1 MAIPVLATGW
11 VVGAIYHAAAD
22 DADLD
27 RLAQAAVNVGTV
39 TFTPATGYHLAS
51 TTQAITHGTIVAL
64 LDSHGDLHPQRT
76 SSDTTGTDT
85 EDGISLPVGAYDV
98 TYALNHGSLPSHQ
111 IVVTAAHTTGA
122 PLALFATMAT
132 PAEPGA
138 TYVTLAI
145 PAGGTPGQTLILAP
159 DGLSVTYLDSTD
171 SAVMS
176 DAEILTALEGAS

>member
-11 VVGAIYHAAAD
+11 VVGAIFHATAD

-85 EDGISLPVGAYDV
+85 EDGISLPVGAYGV

-111 IVVTAAHTTGA
+111 IVVTAAHTVEA
-122 PLALFATMAT
+122 PHALFASMD
-132 PAEPGA
+132 EP
-138 TYVTLAI
+138 AI
-145 PAGGTPGQTLILAP
+145 PLSPGI
-159 DGLSVTYLDSTD
+159 S
-171 SAVMS
+171 MS
-176 DAEILTALEGAS
+176 DAEILAALEGA

>member
-11 VVGAIYHAAAD
+11 VVGAIFHATAD

-85 EDGISLPVGAYDV
+85 EDGISLPVGAYCV

-111 IVVTAAHTTGA
+111 IVVTAAHTVEA
-122 PLALFATMAT
+122 PLALFASMD
-132 PAEPGA
+132 EP
-138 TYVTLAI
+138 AI
-145 PAGGTPGQTLILAP
+145 PLTPGI
-159 DGLSVTYLDSTD
+159 S
-171 SAVMS
+171 MS
-176 DAEILTALEGAS
+176 DAEILAALEGA

>member
-11 VVGAIYHAAAD
+11 VVGAIFHATAD

-64 LDSHGDLHPQRT
+64 LDAHGDLHPQRT

-85 EDGISLPVGAYDV
+85 EDGISLPTGAYQV
-98 TYALNHGSLPSHQ
+98 TYDLTRGGSLPSHQ
-111 IVVTAAHTTGA
+111 IVVTAAHTVEA
-122 PLALFATMAT
+122 PLALFASMD
-132 PAEPGA
+132 EP
-138 TYVTLAI
+138 AI
-145 PAGGTPGQTLILAP
+145 PLTPGI
-159 DGLSVTYLDSTD
+159 S
-171 SAVMS
+171 MS
-176 DAEILTALEGAS
+176 DAEILAALEGA

>member
-11 VVGAIYHAAAD
+11 VVGAIFHATAD

-39 TFTPATGYHLAS
+39 TFTPLTSYHLAS

-85 EDGISLPVGAYDV
+85 EDCISLPVGAYGV

-111 IVVTAAHTTGA
+111 IVVTAAHTVEA
-122 PLALFATMAT
+122 PLALFATMD
-132 PAEPGA
+132 EP
-138 TYVTLAI
+138 AI
-145 PAGGTPGQTLILAP
+145 PLTPGI
-159 DGLSVTYLDSTD
+159 S
-171 SAVMS
+171 MS

>member
-1 MAIPVLATGW
+1 MSIPVLATGW
-11 VVGAIYHAAAD
+11 VVGAIFHATAD

-85 EDGISLPVGAYDV
+85 EDGISLPTGAYQV
-98 TYALNHGSLPSHQ
+98 TYDLTRGGSLPSHQ
-111 IVVTAAHTTGA
+111 IVVTSAHTVEA

-138 TYVTLAI
+138 TYVTLTI

-159 DGLSVTYLDSTD
+159 DGLSVTYSDSTD

-176 DAEILTALEGAS
+176 DAEILTALEGI